1 MCFFSSCPLSNS
13 VRIGLCLSDK
23 NLCKHFSSISSFFF
37 LKRIFF
43 LSFGFFCLC
52 YLSRVHGCMPRKR
65 KIYIESSRF
74 FCLHCVSR
82 MCFPCC
88 FLFRTDF
95 LYSIWDH
102 LIQKDFKGVHMI
114 RLCLLRFMDYTTEV
128 ILNELQKNN
137 VDMDM
142 KTLSYHISYVQEQ
155 HETSYN
161 RMAAR
166 INPKGI

>member
-1 MCFFSSCPLSNS
+1 M
-13 VRIGLCLSDK
+13 
-23 NLCKHFSSISSFFF
+23 
-37 LKRIFF
+37 
-43 LSFGFFCLC
+43 
-52 YLSRVHGCMPRKR
+52 M
-65 KIYIESSRF
+65 
-74 FCLHCVSR
+74 
-82 MCFPCC
+82 
-88 FLFRTDF
+88 
-95 LYSIWDH
+95 
-102 LIQKDFKGVHMI
+102 